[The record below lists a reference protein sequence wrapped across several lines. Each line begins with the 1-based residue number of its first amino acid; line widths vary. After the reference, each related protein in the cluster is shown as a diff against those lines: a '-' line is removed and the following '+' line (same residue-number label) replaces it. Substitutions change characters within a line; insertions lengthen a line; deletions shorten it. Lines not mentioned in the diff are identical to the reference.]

1 MSGKIGKFY
10 FILLLLA
17 LTFSYIEGLGYVSS
31 LFFFISFSA
40 LFISFFVDSS
50 YIRPV
55 NVYLLIMNFY
65 VFTSAICIWIDI
77 TNLIDIGDYFK
88 LQNPFSLQN
97 FLQAFRIGLVSLVA
111 IAWPLVFRKSDE
123 KFTLPESF
131 IERNS
136 NQVFLNALL
145 FLIFIALLGL
155 CWYIYINRADLI
167 DKYRVVSLAETLKEE
182 GEIRDIWKFVS
193 FYNSI
198 FIVLI
203 LIYIVYNPKW
213 FSSKIFWAES
223 FVILSVNGILGSRQT
238 MVILAAMI
246 FWRYYIQRGIRWLDS
261 RTFKISGLMICIF
274 LLGFIAT
281 IRERPIELPTLT
293 VVYTF
298 FYEFINSSI
307 DSVVVMDYVSRG
319 KGPPLFWPL
328 LDPLP
333 SVIPSFVIPGQKADL
348 YVFDTW
354 LDSIGGAKHFAP
366 TGGYFLPDQLYLFTG
381 SIAGVFI
388 YFSLLSIFLNYMCRK
403 MMKKNLI
410 DQMRGLLAASLIIVL
425 SIRHPYRIH
434 GMMIILFLGVVPI
447 ILYSLA
453 DILVLKYKKRTLNKN
468 YDNSQ

>member
-10 FILLLLA
+10 FTLLLLA
-17 LTFSYIEGLGYVSS
+17 LSFSYIGGLGHVSS
-31 LFFFISFSA
+31 LFFFISFLA

-55 NVYLLIMNFY
+55 NIYLLIMNFY

-77 TNLIDIGDYFK
+77 SNLIDTSDLFST
-88 LQNPFSLQN
+88 PFSLQN

-111 IAWPLVFRKSDE
+111 ISWPLVFRKSDE
-123 KFTLPESF
+123 SFTLPESF

-136 NQVFLNALL
+136 NQVFLNAML
-145 FLIFIALLGL
+145 FLMFIALLGL
-155 CWYIYINRADLI
+155 CWYIYIHRADLI
-167 DKYRVVSLAETLKEE
+167 EQYKVALLAETFKEE
-182 GEIRDIWKFVS
+182 VQIKNIKKFVS

-203 LIYIVYNPKW
+203 LMYIVYNPTW

-223 FVILSVNGILGSRQT
+223 FVILLVNAILGSRQT
-238 MVILAAMI
+238 LVALSAMI
-246 FWRYYIQRGIRWLDS
+246 FWRYYVQRGIKWLDS
-261 RTFKISGLMICIF
+261 KAFKISGLAICIF
-274 LLGFIAT
+274 LLAFIAA

-293 VVYTF
+293 VVYNF

-307 DSVVVMDYVSRG
+307 DFVFAIDYMSRG

-333 SVIPSFVIPGQKADL
+333 SVIPSFLIPGQKADL

-354 LDSIGGAKHFAP
+354 LDSIGGAKNFSP
-366 TGGYFLPDQLYLFTG
+366 TGGYFLPGQLYLFTG

-388 YFSLLSIFLNYMCRK
+388 YFSLLSIFLSYMCRK
-403 MMKKNLI
+403 MMKRKLI
-410 DQMRGLLAASLIIVL
+410 DQMRGLLAASIIIIL
-425 SIRHPYRIH
+425 SVRHPYRVH
-434 GMMIILFLGVVPI
+434 GMMIILFLGIVPFI
-447 ILYSLA
+447 IYSLA
-453 DILVLKYKKRTLNKN
+453 DIFILKYKKREII
-468 YDNSQ
+468 

>member
-10 FILLLLA
+10 FTLLLLA
-17 LTFSYIEGLGYVSS
+17 LSFSYIGGLGHVSS
-31 LFFFISFSA
+31 LFFFISFLA

-55 NVYLLIMNFY
+55 NIYLLIMNFY

-77 TNLIDIGDYFK
+77 SNLIDTSDLFST
-88 LQNPFSLQN
+88 PFSLQN

-111 IAWPLVFRKSDE
+111 ISWPLVFRKSDE
-123 KFTLPESF
+123 SFTLPESF

-136 NQVFLNALL
+136 NQVFLNAML
-145 FLIFIALLGL
+145 FLMFIALLGL
-155 CWYIYINRADLI
+155 CWYIYIHRADLI
-167 DKYRVVSLAETLKEE
+167 EQYKVALLAETFKEE
-182 GEIRDIWKFVS
+182 VQIKNIKKFVG

-203 LIYIVYNPKW
+203 LMYIVYNPTW

-223 FVILSVNGILGSRQT
+223 FVILLVNAILGSRQT
-238 MVILAAMI
+238 LVALSAMI
-246 FWRYYIQRGIRWLDS
+246 FWRYYVQRGIKWLDS
-261 RTFKISGLMICIF
+261 KAFKISGLAICIF
-274 LLGFIAT
+274 LLAFIAA

-293 VVYTF
+293 VVYNF

-307 DSVVVMDYVSRG
+307 DFVFAIDYMSRG

-333 SVIPSFVIPGQKADL
+333 SVIPSFLIPGQKADL

-354 LDSIGGAKHFAP
+354 LDSIGGAKNFSP
-366 TGGYFLPDQLYLFTG
+366 TGGYFLPGQLYLFTG

-388 YFSLLSIFLNYMCRK
+388 YFSLLSIFLSYMCRK
-403 MMKKNLI
+403 MMKRKLI
-410 DQMRGLLAASLIIVL
+410 DQMRGLLAASIIIIL
-425 SIRHPYRIH
+425 SVRHPYRVH
-434 GMMIILFLGVVPI
+434 GMMIILFLGIVPFI
-447 ILYSLA
+447 IYSLA
-453 DILVLKYKKRTLNKN
+453 DIFILKYKKREII
-468 YDNSQ
+468 